1 MPKIRVEIKVD
12 KEYCDRG
19 DNICLM
25 YREGFMGVRLC
36 ALFGVALDNELTD
49 NGYRSKR
56 CDECKQAEVKK

>member
-1 MPKIRVEIKVD
+1 MPKIRVEIEVD

-19 DNICLM
+19 DNICPTC
-25 YREGFMGVRLC
+25 RDGFMGVRLC

-56 CDECKQAEVKK
+56 CDECKQAEVEE